1 MRTTLRGQNGF
12 TIIEVIVAIAIFMFG
27 ISALLGLFHVGG
39 NFEQKARVHSELT
52 PAIEPLIEYLQ
63 DNAFRYDALSDTYQ
77 LNTFIDQPVPGTS
90 NYKYELWA
98 VPSSNDPNVF
108 QGQLRFYRKSPDKVV
123 VRVPFV
129 LLRQVPIIS
138 QVTSND

>member
-1 MRTTLRGQNGF
+1 MKIFPINKNGF

-52 PAIEPLIEYLQ
+52 PAIEPLVEYIQ
-63 DNAFRYDALSDTYQ
+63 ENAFRYDALSNAYQ
-77 LNTFIDQPVPGTS
+77 LNTFIDQPVPGS
-90 NYKYELWA
+90 PNYKYELW
-98 VPSSNDPNVF
+98 VEPSSNNSDVF
-108 QGQLRFYRKSPDKVV
+108 RAQLRFYRKSPDKVV